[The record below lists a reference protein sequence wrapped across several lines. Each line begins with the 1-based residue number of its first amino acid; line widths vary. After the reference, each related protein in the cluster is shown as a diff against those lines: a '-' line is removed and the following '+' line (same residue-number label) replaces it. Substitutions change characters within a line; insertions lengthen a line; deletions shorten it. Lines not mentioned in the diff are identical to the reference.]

1 MKIALADREEAL
13 KKYAEI
19 EAQEEE
25 NEKDYEDKLVEELAT
40 HGKQDNISFFAFTA
54 TPKAKTLELFGTK
67 QENGSFTPYHVYS
80 MRQAI
85 EEGFILDVLANYM
98 TYKTIYQIAKKTPD
112 NPEVPENYATRIIKK
127 FESLHEINISQKTQ
141 IIVEQFRNVTKNKIN
156 GKGKAMLVTAS
167 RLHAVRYFFE
177 MKRYIQEKG
186 YDDLDVLVAFSGEVK
201 DGEETFT
208 ESNMNKTKSGR
219 KISDSQTKEYFHGDE
234 FNVLVVAEKYQTG
247 FDEPLL
253 HTMFVD
259 KKLKGI
265 KAVQTLSRLNRTY
278 NGKDDTLVIDFV
290 NEASDIQEAFKPFYD
305 VTVLEYETDPN
316 VIYDKLNMIKSYGL
330 IYDENIEKFCKIYLK
345 DGKQNENDF
354 GRLTSCVKETVDLY
368 NKLDIED
375 RESFRK
381 QVISFNKFYSY
392 ITQIAFLGDE
402 ELHKTYMYL
411 RYVEKLLPKNIIEAI
426 DLEGKLKLTFYN
438 LKQTF
443 NGSVSLRKTEESE
456 GLIQPQGSGIPI
468 AILPEQRYLEE
479 IIKKVNDL
487 YAGQFTEADNLLVRN
502 IMDIIIKDEEVKKSA
517 KANNEDMFVKSVF
530 PKVFSEKTSKAYKE
544 SATSYKKLFESKEFY
559 NAIMKSLGNVIYRIL
574 NSDDTIKYSERSEED
589 SNTELKVAED
599 SEEYKITD
607 KEDENG

>member
-25 NEKDYEDKLVEELAT
+25 NEKDYEDRLVEELAT

-112 NPEVPENYATRIIKK
+112 NPEVPENYATRIIRK

-201 DGEETFT
+201 DGDETFT

-219 KISDSQTKEYFHGDE
+219 KISESQTKEYFHGDE

-330 IYDENIEKFCKIYLK
+330 IYDDNIEKFCKLYLK
-345 DGKQNENDF
+345 DGKQSENDF
-354 GRLTSCVKETVDLY
+354 GKLTSCVKETVDLY

-392 ITQIAFLGDE
+392 ITQITFLGDE

-411 RYVEKLLPKNIIEAI
+411 RYVEKLLPKNKIEAI

-443 NGSVSLRKTEESE
+443 NGSVSLRKTDESE

-544 SATSYKKLFESKEFY
+544 SANSYKKLFESKEFY

-574 NSDDTIKYSERSEED
+574 NSDDTIKYSEKNEED

-599 SEEYKITD
+599 SAEYKITD